1 MHLTVKQFCVY
12 LRYIKRFEAYDQ
24 LRMFDAAVYPYMNK
38 KDRQELTQKYAKAI
52 LTPSLIT
59 EPDDVETSWQLLRTK
74 AWQLKDQV

>member
-38 KDRQELTQKYAKAI
+38 NDRQELTQKYAKAI

-59 EPDDVETSWQLLRTK
+59 KPDDVETSWQLLRTK
-74 AWQLKDQV
+74 AWQLKDQI